1 MQSYALL
8 EAYTNE
14 EDLAY
19 YQSLYTL
26 HYASETSNFDR
37 QYIGDAIL
45 LLADRLIQNNH
56 DNSDAILNIITSV
69 NSGLFECEYENNL
82 FNAQEH
88 TKTINALKELHKKDP
103 NDAPSLC
110 EMLKEKF
117 CKKEEK
123 LENFDQVAVPTF
135 KKIENLEEKHIA
147 YYKLSSANSIA
158 KQIKKLGTKEVN
170 FSRSNK
176 LSGLSLIE
184 DSKDLALQKAGRTLL
199 DAYDCGA
206 EVIVVD
212 DIKTLEMFEDNFKN
226 IEKAVGRKMRNLELM
241 SIANFNEQV

>member
-1 MQSYALL
+1 
-8 EAYTNE
+8 
-14 EDLAY
+14 
-19 YQSLYTL
+19 
-26 HYASETSNFDR
+26 
-37 QYIGDAIL
+37 
-45 LLADRLIQNNH
+45 
-56 DNSDAILNIITSV
+56 
-69 NSGLFECEYENNL
+69 
-82 FNAQEH
+82 
-88 TKTINALKELHKKDP
+88 
-103 NDAPSLC
+103 
-110 EMLKEKF
+110 MLKEKF

-123 LENFDQVAVPTF
+123 LENFDKVAVPTF

-206 EVIVVD
+206 EVIVID
-212 DIKTLEMFEDNFKN
+212 DIKTLEMFETNFKN
-226 IEKAVGRKMRNLELM
+226 IEKTVGRKMRNLELT
-241 SIANFNEQV
+241 SIANFNKQVS